1 VETRSGEVIWE
12 PPDSLVR
19 ECGLTSYLDWLGR
32 EKGLAFADYE
42 ELWAWSVADLDAFW
56 SSVWSFEQVIGERG
70 RGQAPERPTM
80 PGAEWFPGARVNYGQ
95 HLLRHAGTEP
105 ALICLAEGADPIEWS
120 WGRLRRDAGALAR
133 TLTELG
139 VGPGDRVVGYL
150 TNGAPAVIGLLA
162 CASIG
167 VVWSVC
173 APDFG
178 ARGVVARFAQL
189 EPKVLLA
196 VDGYRWGGRE
206 YDRREDVAQLL
217 EGLGRPHLLWLA
229 ELDPGAEPPAAAT
242 IGGATTWSDALATD
256 GDLCFDAVPFDHPLW
271 VLFSS
276 GTTGVPKG
284 IVHGHGGILLEHL
297 KQMRLQCDVRAGDRY
312 LFVGSTSWMVWNLMV
327 SSLLMGATAVL
338 LDGSPTYPEL
348 GSIWSRAAQVGATHL
363 GVGAGYITACAK
375 AGVRPTFEYDLTA
388 LRALVS
394 TGSPLPLSGFE
405 WWREAIGPEVWLSS
419 ASGGTDVC
427 SSFVGSSPLAPLR
440 AGRLQARQLGVDVQA
455 WDEHGR
461 ALLGE
466 TGELVIAQ
474 PMPSMPL
481 RFWDDPDGGRY
492 RAAYFDEFPGA
503 WRHGDFIQIFAD
515 GSSVIHGRSDS
526 TLNRNGVRMGSADI
540 YAAVERLDEVRE
552 ALVVGVELGEDYF
565 MPLFVALAEDVDADA
580 VKPAIVAAI
589 RESLSPRHVPDEI
602 IVVPG
607 VPHTRTGKK
616 LEVPVKRLFQGV
628 ATAQACDP
636 GSVDDPTLLVFYET
650 IAQEWRAAIATG

>member
-1 VETRSGEVIWE
+1 VEVRSGEVIWE
-12 PPDSLVR
+12 PPDSPAS

-32 EKGLAFADYE
+32 EKGHAFADYE

-56 SSVWSFEQVIGERG
+56 SSVWDFERVIGDRG
-70 RGQAPERPTM
+70 WGRALEQAKM

-95 HLLRHAGTEP
+95 HLLRHAGSAP
-105 ALICLAEGADPIEWS
+105 ALICLAEGSDPVEWS
-120 WGRLRRDAGALAR
+120 WARLRRDAGALAH

-139 VGPGDRVVGYL
+139 VGPGDRVAGYL
-150 TNGAPAVIGLLA
+150 PNGAPAVIGLLA
-162 CASIG
+162 CAAIG
-167 VVWSVC
+167 AIWSVC

-178 ARGVVARFAQL
+178 AHGVAARFAQL
-189 EPKVLLA
+189 QPKVLLA

-206 YDRREDVAQLL
+206 YDRRDEVVRLL
-217 EGLGRPHLLWLA
+217 EELGHPHLLWLA
-229 ELDPGAEPPAAAT
+229 ELDPGAAPPAAAAAE
-242 IGGATTWSDALATD
+242 GATAWGDALAAEA
-256 GDLCFDAVPFDHPLW
+256 DLHFAPLPFDHPLW

-327 SSLLMGATAVL
+327 SALLTGATAVL
-338 LDGSPTYPEL
+338 LDGSPTHPEL
-348 GSIWSRAAQVGATHL
+348 GSIWARAARVGATHL

-375 AGVRPTFEYDLTA
+375 AGLRPAAEHDLTA

-405 WWREAIGPEVWLSS
+405 WWREAIGPEIWLSS

-427 SSFVGSSPLAPLR
+427 SAFVGSSPLSPLR

-455 WDEHGR
+455 WDEDGR
-461 ALLGE
+461 PLVGE
-466 TGELVIAQ
+466 TGELVVAQ

-481 RFWDDPDGGRY
+481 RFWDDPDGSRY
-492 RAAYFDEFPGA
+492 RGAYFEEFPAA

-515 GSSVIHGRSDS
+515 GSSIIHGRSDS

-540 YAAVERLDEVRE
+540 YAAVERLDAVRE
-552 ALVVGVELGEDYF
+552 ALVIGVELGDDYF
-565 MPLFVALAEDVDADA
+565 MPLFVALAEDADADA
-580 VKPAIVAAI
+580 ARAAIVAAI

-616 LEVPVKRLFQGV
+616 LEVPIKRLFQG
-628 ATAQACDP
+628 AARAEAFDP
-636 GSVDDPTLLVFYET
+636 GSVDDHTLLTVYET
-650 IAQEWRAAIATG
+650 IAQDRRAAIATS